1 MWSRFS
7 SAVMVGGDEVG
18 ADVVQQSSVER
29 RDAMN
34 SRPMVELLAAAG
46 WSSVFNG

>member
-18 ADVVQQSSVER
+18 ADVVQLSV
-29 RDAMN
+29 
-34 SRPMVELLAAAG
+34 
-46 WSSVFNG
+46 VFAVLNGATR